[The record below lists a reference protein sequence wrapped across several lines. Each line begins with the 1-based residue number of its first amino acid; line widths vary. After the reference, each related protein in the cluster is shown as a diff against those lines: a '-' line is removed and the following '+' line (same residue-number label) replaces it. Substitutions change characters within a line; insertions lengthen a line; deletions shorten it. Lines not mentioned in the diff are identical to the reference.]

1 MLTFIVRRLIIMI
14 PLLFLIS
21 ILCFMIIQLPPGS
34 YVSTYIARLETSG
47 YKVDQTVITQLTRQY
62 GLDKPVYT
70 QYFLWIK
77 NIILDA
83 NFGMSFI
90 ENRPN
95 AEIIQERLPM
105 TIYIALITILFTWT
119 IAIPIAIY
127 SATHQYSVGDY
138 TFTLIGFAGMAIPQF
153 LFALVL
159 VWFLY
164 SQTGWVVT
172 GLFSM
177 EFAHKDWSL
186 AKFADL
192 LKNLWIPILVV
203 GTAGTAGMIRVMRA
217 TLLDELKK
225 QYVITARAKGVS
237 ERNLLFKYPV
247 RVAIN
252 PVISTIGWVLP
263 QTISGMVI
271 TTIVLNL
278 QTIGPALL
286 NAVLTQ
292 DMYLAAAIVMLLSS
306 LTVIG
311 TFISDLLLVWI
322 DPRIRYEE
330 RR

>member
-1 MLTFIVRRLIIMI
+1 MLAFIVRRLTIML
-14 PLLFLIS
+14 PLLFLVS
-21 ILCFMIIQLPPGS
+21 ILCFVIIQLPPGS
-34 YVSTYIARLETSG
+34 YVSTYIARLEASG
-47 YKVDQTVITQLTRQY
+47 YKVDQTAITQLTRQY
-62 GLDKPVYT
+62 GLDKPVYV

-77 NIILDA
+77 NIILDG
-83 NFGMSFI
+83 NFGMSFV
-90 ENRPN
+90 ENRPIT
-95 AEIIQERLPM
+95 EIIQERLPM
-105 TIYIALITILFTWT
+105 TIYIALIIILFTWT

-159 VWFLY
+159 SWFLY

-177 EFAHKDWSL
+177 EFADKAWSL

-225 QYVITARAKGVS
+225 QYVITARAKGLS
-237 ERNLLFKYPV
+237 ERRVLLYPI
-247 RVAIN
+247 RVAVS

-286 NAVLTQ
+286 NATLTQ
-292 DMYLAAAIVMLLSS
+292 DMYLAGAIVMLLSF
-306 LTVIG
+306 LTITG